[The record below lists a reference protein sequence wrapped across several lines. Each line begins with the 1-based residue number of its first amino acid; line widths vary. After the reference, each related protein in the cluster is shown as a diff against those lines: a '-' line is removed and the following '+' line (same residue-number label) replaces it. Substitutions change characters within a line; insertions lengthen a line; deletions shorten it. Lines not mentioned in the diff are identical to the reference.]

1 MASFVHLRLH
11 SEYSLIDGL
20 LRIRPALNRVAELGM
35 PAVAIT
41 DHHNFF
47 GLVKAYKAAAELGLK
62 LIIGADLHVL
72 DPLEEERQ
80 HELCLLAQN
89 EKGYRNLMLL
99 LSRSYQQGQYLGRPR
114 VKQAW
119 VQEHSEGVIA
129 LSGGRQGDIGQALL
143 NGREDDARAALADW
157 QRCFSDRFYLE
168 LQRTGRAGEE
178 DYLHAAVS
186 LAAECSCP
194 VVATNDVRFLEA
206 DEFEAHE
213 ARVCIGHGRTLDD
226 PRRLRA
232 YSDEQYLR
240 SAEEMAELFS
250 DIPEA
255 LENSLEIARRCSV
268 SLTLGQPSLP
278 KYPVPKEESIEG
290 YLGRLSHEGL
300 QRRFPEWND
309 QQLEP
314 YLERLKFELN
324 TINQMGFPGYFLVV
338 MDFIR
343 WAKEQDIPVGPG
355 RGSGAG
361 SLVAY
366 ALEITDLDPIE
377 YDLLFER
384 FLNPERVSMPD
395 FDVDFCMERRDE
407 VIEYVAQ
414 TYGRQ
419 AVSQIITFG
428 TMAAKA
434 VVRDV
439 ARVQGKPYGLAD
451 RMSKLIPFEVGMT
464 LSKALEQ
471 EEQLIQLLE
480 EDSSAQEIWDMAVQL
495 EGVTRNAGKHA
506 GGVVISPSKLT
517 DFSAIYCDEDG
528 GSVVTQYDK
537 NDVEEA
543 GLVKFDFLGLRTLTI
558 IQWAIQMID
567 ARGASALDLDRVP
580 LDDPEVFRILQSG
593 DTTAVF
599 QLESRGMKELIKNL
613 RPDCFEDIIALVA
626 LFRPGPLQSGMVDNF
641 IDRKHGREPLA
652 YPDAQY
658 QHEWLKPILEPT
670 YGIILYQEQVMQIAQ
685 VLAGYTLGGA
695 DLLRRAMGKK
705 KPEEMAKQRSVFEEG
720 AAAQGID
727 PMLAIKIFDLVE
739 KFAGYGF
746 NKSHSAAY
754 ALVSYQ
760 TAWLKTHH
768 PAEFLAAVM
777 SSEIDNTDKLLT
789 FRDEARR
796 MGLTVQAPS
805 IQSGQYAF
813 SVDDESQIRY
823 GLGAIKGLGEGPISS
838 VLAAREDGPFSSLFD
853 LCARTDPR
861 KVNRRAL
868 EALIKSGALDEL
880 GVERWVVLA
889 ALDDAIKGAEQ
900 AASNTAAGIDD
911 LFGEVIAT
919 AGDAEDPYQEYRRAR
934 PWSLMELLNAE
945 KESLGSFL
953 SGHPMEAYEAEV
965 RKFAPRRIRE
975 LQANNQAVVAGLIL
989 DIRTIKTQRG
999 PMAVLTLDD
1008 GSGQMEAAVY
1018 NDVFTEHRDLLQKDR
1033 IVLLDGRLQV
1043 DDFNGSLTMR
1053 TKTVRSLEQARKAKV
1068 SQLRLRVPSH
1078 RVDER
1083 FNTLLA
1089 STLRSA
1095 VGGQCPVVMEY
1106 VQPIGS
1112 VAVRLGGAWQVHPS
1126 DALLDE
1132 LRIAVGNDAVEW
1144 VYEV

>member
-1 MASFVHLRLH
+1 MTSFVHLRLH
-11 SEYSLIDGL
+11 TEFSLIDGL
-20 LRIRPALNRVAELGM
+20 LRVRPALERVAELGM

-47 GLVKAYKAAAELGLK
+47 GLVKAYKAAADLGVK
-62 LIIGADLHVL
+62 LIAGADVHLV
-72 DPLEEERQ
+72 DPLDQGRH

-89 EKGYRNLMLL
+89 ERGYRNLMLL

-114 VKQAW
+114 V
-119 VQEHSEGVIA
+119 EHNWIAEFAEGIIA
-129 LSGGRQGDIGQALL
+129 LSGGRRGDIGQALL
-143 NGREDDARAALADW
+143 NGREDDARAAIERW
-157 QRCFSDRFYLE
+157 QHCFPDRFYLE
-168 LQRTGRAGEE
+168 LQRTGRADEE
-178 DYLHAAVS
+178 RYLHAAVD
-186 LAAECSCP
+186 LASRYSCP
-194 VVATNDVRFLEA
+194 VVATNDVRFLQA

-213 ARVCIGHGRTLDD
+213 ARVCIGDGRTLDD
-226 PRRLRA
+226 PRRVRA
-232 YSDEQYLR
+232 YSEQQYLR
-240 SAEEMAELFS
+240 SAEEMAELFA

-255 LENSLEIARRCSV
+255 LENSVEIARRCSL
-268 SLTLGQPSLP
+268 SLSLGQPSLP
-278 KYPVPKEESIEG
+278 EYPVPSGETIDQF
-290 YLGRLSHEGL
+290 LGRLSFEGL
-300 QRRFPEWND
+300 RRRFPHWD
-309 QQLEP
+309 DSRLKP
-314 YLERLKFELN
+314 YCERLEFELE

-338 MDFIR
+338 MDFIQ
-343 WAKEQDIPVGPG
+343 WAKDQDIPVGPG

-366 ALEITDLDPIE
+366 ALGITDLDPIE

-407 VIEYVAQ
+407 VIDYVAQ

-471 EEQLIQLLE
+471 EEQLVALLE

-506 GGVVISPSKLT
+506 GGVVIAPGALT
-517 DFSAIYCDEDG
+517 DFSPIYCDEDG
-528 GSVVTQYDK
+528 SGVVTQYDK

-558 IQWAIQMID
+558 IQWATQMID
-567 ARGASALDLDRVP
+567 ARATAPLDIDAIP
-580 LDDPEVFRILQSG
+580 LDDPDVFRLMQAG

-626 LFRPGPLQSGMVDNF
+626 LFRPGPLQSGMVENF
-641 IDRKHGREPLA
+641 INRKHGREPLA

-658 QHEWLKPILEPT
+658 QHEWLQPILEPT

-720 AAAQGID
+720 AAAKGID
-727 PMLAIKIFDLVE
+727 PILAIKIFDLVE

-760 TAWLKTHH
+760 TAWLKTHY
-768 PAEFLAAVM
+768 PSEFMAAVM

-789 FRDEARR
+789 FRDEAKR
-796 MGLTVQAPS
+796 MGLVVQPPS
-805 IQSGQYAF
+805 IQSGEYAF
-813 SVDDESQIRY
+813 SVDDAGHIRY
-823 GLGAIKGLGEGPISS
+823 GLGAIKGLGEGPIGNL
-838 VLAAREDGPFSSLFD
+838 LAAREEGPFSSLFD

-861 KVNRRAL
+861 KMNRRAL

-880 GVERWVVLA
+880 GVERWVMLA
-889 ALDDAIKGAEQ
+889 ALDDAIKAAEQ
-900 AASNTAAGIDD
+900 VASNTAAGMTD
-911 LFGEVIAT
+911 LFGDVMT
-919 AGDAEDPYQEYRRAR
+919 ASETSDDLYQEHRGAR
-934 PWSLMELLNAE
+934 PWSLTELLSAE

-953 SGHPMEAYEAEV
+953 SGHPMEAFETEV

-975 LQANNQAVVAGLIL
+975 LQANNQSVVAGLIM

-1008 GSGQMEAAVY
+1008 GSGQLEATVY

-1033 IVLLDGRLQV
+1033 IVLLEGRLQV
-1043 DDFNGSLTMR
+1043 DDFNGGLAMR
-1053 TKTVRSLEQARKAKV
+1053 TKTARSLEQARQAKV
-1068 SQLRLRVPSH
+1068 SQLRLRVASH
-1078 RVDER
+1078 RVDDH

-1089 STLRSA
+1089 STLRTA

-1106 VQPIGS
+1106 VQPKGS

-1132 LRIAVGNDAVEW
+1132 LRIAVGSDAVDW
-1144 VYEV
+1144 VYEA

>member
-1 MASFVHLRLH
+1 MTSFVHLRLH
-11 SEYSLIDGL
+11 TEFSLIDGL
-20 LRIRPALNRVAELGM
+20 LRVRPALERVAELGM

-47 GLVKAYKAAAELGLK
+47 GLVKAYKVAADLGVK
-62 LIIGADLHVL
+62 LIAGADVHLV
-72 DPLEEERQ
+72 DPLDQGRH
-80 HELCLLAQN
+80 HEFCLLAQN
-89 EKGYRNLMLL
+89 ERGYRNLMLL

-114 VKQAW
+114 VEQDWIA
-119 VQEHSEGVIA
+119 EYAEGVIA
-129 LSGGRQGDIGQALL
+129 LSGGRRGDIGQALL
-143 NGREDDARAALADW
+143 NGREDDARAAIERW
-157 QRCFSDRFYLE
+157 QHCFPDRFYLE
-168 LQRTGRAGEE
+168 LQRTGRADEE
-178 DYLHAAVS
+178 RYLHAAVD
-186 LAAECSCP
+186 LASRYSCP
-194 VVATNDVRFLEA
+194 VVATNDVRFLQA

-213 ARVCIGHGRTLDD
+213 ARVCIGDGRTLDD
-226 PRRLRA
+226 PRRVRA
-232 YSDEQYLR
+232 YSEQQYLR
-240 SAEEMAELFS
+240 SADEMAELFA

-255 LENSLEIARRCSV
+255 LENSVEIARRCSL
-268 SLTLGQPSLP
+268 SLRLGQPSLP
-278 KYPVPKEESIEG
+278 EYPVPSGETIDQF
-290 YLGRLSHEGL
+290 LGRLSFEGL
-300 QRRFPEWND
+300 RRRFPHWD
-309 QQLEP
+309 DSRLKP
-314 YLERLKFELN
+314 YCERLEFELE

-338 MDFIR
+338 MDFIQ
-343 WAKEQDIPVGPG
+343 WAKDQDIPVGPG

-366 ALEITDLDPIE
+366 ALGITDLDPIE

-407 VIEYVAQ
+407 VIDYVAQ

-471 EEQLIQLLE
+471 EEQLVALLE

-506 GGVVISPSKLT
+506 GGVVIAPGALT
-517 DFSAIYCDEDG
+517 DFSPIYCDEDG
-528 GSVVTQYDK
+528 SGVVTQYDK

-558 IQWAIQMID
+558 IQWATQMID
-567 ARGASALDLDRVP
+567 ARATAPLDIDAIP
-580 LDDPEVFRILQSG
+580 LDDPDVFRLMQAG

-626 LFRPGPLQSGMVDNF
+626 LFRPGPLQSGMVENF
-641 IDRKHGREPLA
+641 INRKHGREPLA

-658 QHEWLKPILEPT
+658 QHEWLQPILEPT

-720 AAAQGID
+720 AAAKGID
-727 PMLAIKIFDLVE
+727 PILAIKIFDLVE

-760 TAWLKTHH
+760 TAWLKTHY
-768 PAEFLAAVM
+768 PSEFMAAVM

-789 FRDEARR
+789 FRDEAKR
-796 MGLTVQAPS
+796 MGLVVQPPS
-805 IQSGQYAF
+805 IQSGEYAF
-813 SVDDESQIRY
+813 SVDDAGHIRY
-823 GLGAIKGLGEGPISS
+823 GLGAIKGLGEGPIGNL
-838 VLAAREDGPFSSLFD
+838 LAAREEGPFSSLFD

-861 KVNRRAL
+861 KMNRRAL

-880 GVERWVVLA
+880 GVERWVMLA
-889 ALDDAIKGAEQ
+889 ALDDAIKAAEQ
-900 AASNTAAGIDD
+900 VASNTAAGMTD
-911 LFGEVIAT
+911 LFGDVMT
-919 AGDAEDPYQEYRRAR
+919 ASETSDDLYQEHRGAR
-934 PWSLMELLNAE
+934 PWSLTELLNAE

-953 SGHPMEAYEAEV
+953 SGHPMEAFETEV

-975 LQANNQAVVAGLIL
+975 LQANNQGVVAGLIM

-1008 GSGQMEAAVY
+1008 GSGQLEATVY

-1033 IVLLDGRLQV
+1033 IVLLEGRLQV
-1043 DDFNGSLTMR
+1043 DDFNGGLAMR
-1053 TKTVRSLEQARKAKV
+1053 TKTARSLEQARQAKV
-1068 SQLRLRVPSH
+1068 SQLRLRVASH
-1078 RVDER
+1078 RVDDH

-1089 STLRSA
+1089 STLRTA

-1106 VQPIGS
+1106 VQPKGS

-1132 LRIAVGNDAVEW
+1132 LRIAVGSDAVDW
-1144 VYEV
+1144 VYEA

>member
-1 MASFVHLRLH
+1 MTSFVHLRLH
-11 SEYSLIDGL
+11 TEFSLIDGL
-20 LRIRPALNRVAELGM
+20 LRVRPALERVAELGM

-47 GLVKAYKAAAELGLK
+47 GLVKAYKAAADLGVK
-62 LIIGADLHVL
+62 LIAGADVHLV
-72 DPLEEERQ
+72 DPLDQGRH
-80 HELCLLAQN
+80 HEFCLLAQN
-89 EKGYRNLMLL
+89 ERGYRNLMLL

-114 VKQAW
+114 VDQDWIA
-119 VQEHSEGVIA
+119 EYAEGVIA
-129 LSGGRQGDIGQALL
+129 LSGGRRGDIGQALL
-143 NGREDDARAALADW
+143 NGREDDARAAIERW
-157 QRCFSDRFYLE
+157 QHCFPDRFYLE
-168 LQRTGRAGEE
+168 LQRTGRADEE
-178 DYLHAAVS
+178 RYLHAAVD
-186 LAAECSCP
+186 LASRYSCP
-194 VVATNDVRFLEA
+194 VVATNDVRFLQA

-213 ARVCIGHGRTLDD
+213 ARVCIGDGRTLDD
-226 PRRLRA
+226 PRRVRA
-232 YSDEQYLR
+232 YSEQQYLR
-240 SAEEMAELFS
+240 SAEEMAELFA

-255 LENSLEIARRCSV
+255 LENSVEIARRCSL
-268 SLTLGQPSLP
+268 SLSLGQPSLP
-278 KYPVPKEESIEG
+278 EYPVPSGETIDQF
-290 YLGRLSHEGL
+290 LGRLSFEGL
-300 QRRFPEWND
+300 RRRFPHWD
-309 QQLEP
+309 DS
-314 YLERLKFELN
+314 RLKPYCKRLEFELE

-338 MDFIR
+338 MDFIQ
-343 WAKEQDIPVGPG
+343 WAKDQDIPVGPG

-366 ALEITDLDPIE
+366 ALGITDLDPIE

-407 VIEYVAQ
+407 VIDYVAQ

-471 EEQLIQLLE
+471 EEQLVALLE

-506 GGVVISPSKLT
+506 GGVVIAPGALT
-517 DFSAIYCDEDG
+517 DFSPIYCDEDG
-528 GSVVTQYDK
+528 SGVVTQYDK

-558 IQWAIQMID
+558 IQWATQMID
-567 ARGASALDLDRVP
+567 ARATAPLDIDAIP
-580 LDDPEVFRILQSG
+580 LDDPDVFRLMQAG

-626 LFRPGPLQSGMVDNF
+626 LFRPGPLQSGMVENF
-641 IDRKHGREPLA
+641 INRKHGREPLA

-658 QHEWLKPILEPT
+658 QHEWLQPILEPT

-720 AAAQGID
+720 AAAKGID
-727 PMLAIKIFDLVE
+727 PILAIKIFDLVE

-760 TAWLKTHH
+760 TAWLKTHY
-768 PAEFLAAVM
+768 PSEFMAAVM

-789 FRDEARR
+789 FRDEAKR
-796 MGLTVQAPS
+796 MGLVVQPPS
-805 IQSGQYAF
+805 IQSGEYAF
-813 SVDDESQIRY
+813 SVDDAGHIRY
-823 GLGAIKGLGEGPISS
+823 GLGAIKGLGEGPIGNL
-838 VLAAREDGPFSSLFD
+838 LAAREEGPFSSLFD

-861 KVNRRAL
+861 KMNRRAL

-880 GVERWVVLA
+880 GVERWVMLA
-889 ALDDAIKGAEQ
+889 ALDDAIKAAEQ
-900 AASNTAAGIDD
+900 LASNTAAGMTD
-911 LFGEVIAT
+911 LFGDVMT
-919 AGDAEDPYQEYRRAR
+919 ASETSDDLYQEHRGAR
-934 PWSLMELLNAE
+934 PWSLTELLNAE

-953 SGHPMEAYEAEV
+953 SGHPMEAFETEV

-975 LQANNQAVVAGLIL
+975 LQANNQGVVAGLIM

-1008 GSGQMEAAVY
+1008 GSGQLEATVY

-1033 IVLLDGRLQV
+1033 IVLLEGRLQV
-1043 DDFNGSLTMR
+1043 DDFNGGLAMR
-1053 TKTVRSLEQARKAKV
+1053 TKTARSLEQARQAKV
-1068 SQLRLRVPSH
+1068 SQLRLRVASH
-1078 RVDER
+1078 RVDDH

-1089 STLRSA
+1089 STLRTA

-1106 VQPIGS
+1106 VQPKGS

-1132 LRIAVGNDAVEW
+1132 LRIAVGSDAVDW
-1144 VYEV
+1144 IYEA

>member
-1 MASFVHLRLH
+1 MTSFVHLRLH
-11 SEYSLIDGL
+11 TEFSLIDGL
-20 LRIRPALNRVAELGM
+20 LRVRPALERVAELGM

-47 GLVKAYKAAAELGLK
+47 GLVKAYKAAADLGVK
-62 LIIGADLHVL
+62 LIAGADVHLV
-72 DPLEEERQ
+72 DPLDQGRH

-89 EKGYRNLMLL
+89 ERGYRNLMLL

-114 VKQAW
+114 VDQDWIA
-119 VQEHSEGVIA
+119 EYAEGVIA
-129 LSGGRQGDIGQALL
+129 LSGGRRGDIGQALL
-143 NGREDDARAALADW
+143 NGREDDARAAIERW
-157 QRCFSDRFYLE
+157 QHCFPDRFYLE
-168 LQRTGRAGEE
+168 LQRTGRADEE
-178 DYLHAAVS
+178 RYLHAAVD
-186 LAAECSCP
+186 LASRYSCP
-194 VVATNDVRFLEA
+194 VVATNDVRFLQA

-213 ARVCIGHGRTLDD
+213 ARVCIGDGRTLDD
-226 PRRLRA
+226 PRRVRA
-232 YSDEQYLR
+232 YSEQQYLR
-240 SAEEMAELFS
+240 SAEEMAELFA

-255 LENSLEIARRCSV
+255 LENSVEIARRCSL
-268 SLTLGQPSLP
+268 SLSLGQPSLP
-278 KYPVPKEESIEG
+278 EYPVPSGETIDQF
-290 YLGRLSHEGL
+290 LGRLSFEGL
-300 QRRFPEWND
+300 RRRFPHWD
-309 QQLEP
+309 DFRLKP
-314 YLERLKFELN
+314 YCERLEFELE

-338 MDFIR
+338 MDFIQ
-343 WAKEQDIPVGPG
+343 WAKDQDIPVGPG

-366 ALEITDLDPIE
+366 ALGITDLDPIE

-407 VIEYVAQ
+407 VIDYVAQ

-471 EEQLIQLLE
+471 EEQLVALLE

-506 GGVVISPSKLT
+506 GGVVIAPGALT
-517 DFSAIYCDEDG
+517 DFSPIYCDEDG
-528 GSVVTQYDK
+528 SGVVTQYDK

-558 IQWAIQMID
+558 IQWATQMVDARATAPLDID
-567 ARGASALDLDRVP
+567 AIP
-580 LDDPEVFRILQSG
+580 LDDPDVFRLMQAG

-626 LFRPGPLQSGMVDNF
+626 LFRPGPLQSGMVENF
-641 IDRKHGREPLA
+641 INRKHGREPLA

-658 QHEWLKPILEPT
+658 QHEWLQPILEPT

-720 AAAQGID
+720 AAAKGID
-727 PMLAIKIFDLVE
+727 PILAIKIFDLVE

-760 TAWLKTHH
+760 TAWLKTHY
-768 PAEFLAAVM
+768 PSEFMAAVM

-789 FRDEARR
+789 FRDEVKR
-796 MGLTVQAPS
+796 MGLVVQPPS
-805 IQSGQYAF
+805 IQSGEYAF
-813 SVDDESQIRY
+813 SVDDAGHIRY
-823 GLGAIKGLGEGPISS
+823 GLGAIKGLGEGPIGNL
-838 VLAAREDGPFSSLFD
+838 LAAREEGPFSSLFD

-861 KVNRRAL
+861 KMNRRAL

-880 GVERWVVLA
+880 GVERWVMLA
-889 ALDDAIKGAEQ
+889 ALDDAIKAAEQ
-900 AASNTAAGIDD
+900 VASNTAAGMTD
-911 LFGEVIAT
+911 LFGDVMT
-919 AGDAEDPYQEYRRAR
+919 ASETSDDLYQEHRGAR
-934 PWSLMELLNAE
+934 PWSLTELLNAE

-953 SGHPMEAYEAEV
+953 SGHPMEAFETEV

-975 LQANNQAVVAGLIL
+975 LQANNQGVVAGLIM

-1008 GSGQMEAAVY
+1008 GSGQLEATVY

-1033 IVLLDGRLQV
+1033 IVLLEGRLQV
-1043 DDFNGSLTMR
+1043 DDFNGGLAMR
-1053 TKTVRSLEQARKAKV
+1053 TKTARSLEQARQAKV
-1068 SQLRLRVPSH
+1068 SQLRLRVASH
-1078 RVDER
+1078 RVDDH

-1089 STLRSA
+1089 STLRTA

-1106 VQPIGS
+1106 VQPKGS

-1132 LRIAVGNDAVEW
+1132 LRIAVGSDAVDW
-1144 VYEV
+1144 VYEA

>member
-1 MASFVHLRLH
+1 MTSFVHLRLH
-11 SEYSLIDGL
+11 TEFSLIDGL
-20 LRIRPALNRVAELGM
+20 LRVRPALERVAELGM

-47 GLVKAYKAAAELGLK
+47 GLVKAYKAAADLGVK
-62 LIIGADLHVL
+62 LIAGADVHLV
-72 DPLEEERQ
+72 DPLDQGRH
-80 HELCLLAQN
+80 HELCFLAQN
-89 EKGYRNLMLL
+89 ERGYRNLMLL

-114 VKQAW
+114 VEQDWIA
-119 VQEHSEGVIA
+119 EYAEGVIA
-129 LSGGRQGDIGQALL
+129 LSGGRRGDIGQALL
-143 NGREDDARAALADW
+143 NGREDDARAAIERW
-157 QRCFSDRFYLE
+157 QHCFPDRFYLE
-168 LQRTGRAGEE
+168 LQRTGRADEE
-178 DYLHAAVS
+178 RYLHAAVD
-186 LAAECSCP
+186 LASRYSCP
-194 VVATNDVRFLEA
+194 VVATNDVRFLQA

-213 ARVCIGHGRTLDD
+213 ARVCIGDGRTLDD
-226 PRRLRA
+226 PRRVRA
-232 YSDEQYLR
+232 YSEQQYLR
-240 SAEEMAELFS
+240 SAEEMAELFA

-255 LENSLEIARRCSV
+255 LENSVEIARRCSL
-268 SLTLGQPSLP
+268 SLSLGQPSLP
-278 KYPVPKEESIEG
+278 EYPVPSGETIDQF
-290 YLGRLSHEGL
+290 LGRLSFEGL
-300 QRRFPEWND
+300 RRRFPHWED
-309 QQLEP
+309 ARLKP
-314 YLERLKFELN
+314 YCERLEFELE

-338 MDFIR
+338 MDFIQ
-343 WAKEQDIPVGPG
+343 WAKDQDIPVGPG

-366 ALEITDLDPIE
+366 TLGITDLDPIE

-407 VIEYVAQ
+407 VIDYVAQ

-434 VVRDV
+434 VVREV

-471 EEQLIQLLE
+471 EEQLVALLE

-506 GGVVISPSKLT
+506 GGVVIAPGALT
-517 DFSAIYCDEDG
+517 DFSPIYCDEDG
-528 GSVVTQYDK
+528 SGVVTQYDK

-558 IQWAIQMID
+558 IQWATQMID
-567 ARGASALDLDRVP
+567 ARATAPLDIDAIP
-580 LDDPEVFRILQSG
+580 LDDPDVFRLMQAG

-626 LFRPGPLQSGMVDNF
+626 LFRPGPLQSGMVENF
-641 IDRKHGREPLA
+641 INRKHGREPLA

-658 QHEWLKPILEPT
+658 QHEWLQPILEPT

-720 AAAQGID
+720 AAAKGID
-727 PMLAIKIFDLVE
+727 PILAIKIFDLVE

-760 TAWLKTHH
+760 TAWLKTHY
-768 PAEFLAAVM
+768 PSEFMAAVM

-789 FRDEARR
+789 FRDEAKR
-796 MGLTVQAPS
+796 MGLVVQPPS
-805 IQSGQYAF
+805 IQSGEYAF
-813 SVDDESQIRY
+813 SVDDAGHIRY
-823 GLGAIKGLGEGPISS
+823 GLGAIKGLGEGPIGNL
-838 VLAAREDGPFSSLFD
+838 LAAREEGPFSSLFD

-861 KVNRRAL
+861 KMNRRAL

-880 GVERWVVLA
+880 GVERWVMLA
-889 ALDDAIKGAEQ
+889 ALDDAIKAAEQ
-900 AASNTAAGIDD
+900 LASNTAAGMTD
-911 LFGEVIAT
+911 LFGDVMT
-919 AGDAEDPYQEYRRAR
+919 ASETSDDLYQEHRGAR
-934 PWSLMELLNAE
+934 PWSLTELLNAE

-953 SGHPMEAYEAEV
+953 SGHPMEAFETEV

-975 LQANNQAVVAGLIL
+975 LQANNQSVVAGLIM

-1008 GSGQMEAAVY
+1008 GSGQLEATVY

-1033 IVLLDGRLQV
+1033 IVLLEGRLQV
-1043 DDFNGSLTMR
+1043 DDFNGGLAMR
-1053 TKTVRSLEQARKAKV
+1053 TKTARSLEQARQAKV
-1068 SQLRLRVPSH
+1068 SQLRLRVASH
-1078 RVDER
+1078 RVDDH

-1089 STLRSA
+1089 STLRTA

-1106 VQPIGS
+1106 VQPKGS

-1132 LRIAVGNDAVEW
+1132 LRIAVGSDAVDW
-1144 VYEV
+1144 VYEA

>member
-1 MASFVHLRLH
+1 MTSFVHLRLH
-11 SEYSLIDGL
+11 TEFSLIDGL
-20 LRIRPALNRVAELGM
+20 LRVRPALERVAELGM

-47 GLVKAYKAAAELGLK
+47 GLVKAYKAAADLGVK
-62 LIIGADLHVL
+62 LIAGADVHLV
-72 DPLEEERQ
+72 DPLDQGRH
-80 HELCLLAQN
+80 HELCFLAQN
-89 EKGYRNLMLL
+89 ERGYRNLMLL

-114 VKQAW
+114 VEQDWIA
-119 VQEHSEGVIA
+119 EYAEGVIA
-129 LSGGRQGDIGQALL
+129 LSGGRRGDIGQALL
-143 NGREDDARAALADW
+143 NGREDDARAAIERW
-157 QRCFSDRFYLE
+157 QHCFPDRFYLE
-168 LQRTGRAGEE
+168 LQRTGRADEE
-178 DYLHAAVS
+178 RYLHAAVD
-186 LAAECSCP
+186 LASRYSCP
-194 VVATNDVRFLEA
+194 VVATNDVRFLQA

-213 ARVCIGHGRTLDD
+213 ARVCIGDGRTLDD
-226 PRRLRA
+226 PRRVRA
-232 YSDEQYLR
+232 YSEQQYLR
-240 SAEEMAELFS
+240 SAEEMAELFA

-255 LENSLEIARRCSV
+255 LENSVEIARRCSL
-268 SLTLGQPSLP
+268 SLSLGQPSLP
-278 KYPVPKEESIEG
+278 EYPVPSGETIDQF
-290 YLGRLSHEGL
+290 LGRLSFEGL
-300 QRRFPEWND
+300 RRRFPHWED
-309 QQLEP
+309 ARLKP
-314 YLERLKFELN
+314 YCERLEFELE

-338 MDFIR
+338 MDFIQ
-343 WAKEQDIPVGPG
+343 WAKDQDIPVGPG

-366 ALEITDLDPIE
+366 TLGITDLDPIE

-407 VIEYVAQ
+407 VIDYVAQ

-471 EEQLIQLLE
+471 EEQLVALLE

-506 GGVVISPSKLT
+506 GGVVIAPGALT
-517 DFSAIYCDEDG
+517 DFSPIYCDEDG
-528 GSVVTQYDK
+528 SGVVTQYDK

-558 IQWAIQMID
+558 IQWATQMID
-567 ARGASALDLDRVP
+567 ARATAPLDIDAIP
-580 LDDPEVFRILQSG
+580 LDDPDVFRLMQAG

-626 LFRPGPLQSGMVDNF
+626 LFRPGPLQSGMVENF
-641 IDRKHGREPLA
+641 INRKHGREPLA

-658 QHEWLKPILEPT
+658 QHEWLQPILEPT

-705 KPEEMAKQRSVFEEG
+705 KPEEMAKQRSFFEEG
-720 AAAQGID
+720 AAAKGID
-727 PMLAIKIFDLVE
+727 PILAIKIFDLVE

-760 TAWLKTHH
+760 TAWLKTHY
-768 PAEFLAAVM
+768 PSEFMAAVM

-789 FRDEARR
+789 FRDEAKR
-796 MGLTVQAPS
+796 MGLVVQPPS
-805 IQSGQYAF
+805 IQSGEYAF
-813 SVDDESQIRY
+813 SVDDAGHIRY
-823 GLGAIKGLGEGPISS
+823 GLGAIKGLGEGPIGNL
-838 VLAAREDGPFSSLFD
+838 LAAREEGPFSSLFD

-861 KVNRRAL
+861 KMNRRAL

-880 GVERWVVLA
+880 GVERWVMLA
-889 ALDDAIKGAEQ
+889 ALDDAIKAAEQ
-900 AASNTAAGIDD
+900 LASNTAAGMTD
-911 LFGEVIAT
+911 LFGDVMT
-919 AGDAEDPYQEYRRAR
+919 ASETSDDLYQEHRGAR
-934 PWSLMELLNAE
+934 PWSLTELLNAE

-953 SGHPMEAYEAEV
+953 SGHPMEAFETEV

-975 LQANNQAVVAGLIL
+975 LQANNQSVVAGLIM

-1008 GSGQMEAAVY
+1008 GSGQLEATVY

-1033 IVLLDGRLQV
+1033 IVLLEGRLQV
-1043 DDFNGSLTMR
+1043 DDFNGGLAMR
-1053 TKTVRSLEQARKAKV
+1053 TKTARSLEQARQAKV
-1068 SQLRLRVPSH
+1068 SQLRLRVASH
-1078 RVDER
+1078 RVDDH

-1089 STLRSA
+1089 STLRTA

-1106 VQPIGS
+1106 VQPKGS

-1132 LRIAVGNDAVEW
+1132 LRIAVGSDAVDW
-1144 VYEV
+1144 VYEA

>member
-1 MASFVHLRLH
+1 MIPFVHLRLH
-11 SEYSLIDGL
+11 TEYSLIDGL
-20 LRIRPALNRVAELGM
+20 LRIKPTMARVAELGM

-47 GLVKAYKAAAELGLK
+47 GLVKAYKAASELGIK
-62 LIIGADLHVL
+62 LIIGADLHVI
-72 DPLEEERQ
+72 DPVDEERH

-89 EKGYRNLMLL
+89 EAGYQNLMWL
-99 LSRSYQQGQYLGRPR
+99 LSQSYREGQYLGRPR
-114 VKQAW
+114 VRLDWIRDHA
-119 VQEHSEGVIA
+119 GGLIA

-143 NGREDDARAALADW
+143 NGREADARAALSRWLDW
-157 QRCFSDRFYLE
+157 FPDRFYIE
-168 LQRTGRAGEE
+168 LQRTGRANEE
-178 DYLHAAVS
+178 DYLHAAVE
-186 LAAECSCP
+186 LAGEQGCP
-194 VVATNDVRFLEA
+194 VVATNDVRFLSS

-213 ARVCIGHGRTLDD
+213 ARVCIGDGRTLDD
-226 PRRLRA
+226 PRRARL
-232 YSDEQYLR
+232 YSEQQYLR
-240 SAEEMAELFS
+240 TAAEMVELFA

-255 LENSLEIARRCSV
+255 LENTVEIAKRCSV
-268 SLTLGQPSLP
+268 SMVLGQPFLP
-278 KYPVPKEESIEG
+278 NYPVPEGESIEQ
-290 YLGRLSHEGL
+290 YLSRLSHEGL
-300 QRRFPEWND
+300 SRRFSDWD
-309 QQLEP
+309 QAQLAP
-314 YLERLKFELN
+314 YRERLDFELE

-343 WAKEQDIPVGPG
+343 WAKQQDIPVGPG

-366 ALEITDLDPIE
+366 ALGITDLDPIQ

-384 FLNPERVSMPD
+384 FLNPDRVSMPD

-414 TYGRQ
+414 TYGRH

-464 LSKALEQ
+464 LTKALEQ
-471 EEQLIQLLE
+471 EEQLVQLLE

-495 EGVTRNAGKHA
+495 EGVARNAGKHA
-506 GGVVISPSKLT
+506 GGVVIAPSELT
-517 DFSAIYCDEDG
+517 DFSPIYCDEDG
-528 GSVVTQYDK
+528 GGVVTHYDK

-558 IQWAIQMID
+558 IQWSIEMIN
-567 ARGASALDLDRVP
+567 AQGKGELDIDQLP
-580 LDDPEVFRILQSG
+580 LDDPDVFRLLQAG

-613 RPDCFEDIIALVA
+613 KPDCFEDIIALVA
-626 LFRPGPLQSGMVDNF
+626 LFRPGPLQSGMVENF
-641 IDRKHGREPLA
+641 INRKHGREA
-652 YPDAQY
+652 IAFPDAQY
-658 QHEWLKPILEPT
+658 QHECLKPILEPT

-685 VLAGYTLGGA
+685 VMAGYSLGGA

-705 KPEEMAKQRSVFEEG
+705 KPEEMAEQRSVFESG
-720 AAAQGID
+720 AAAKGID
-727 PMLAIKIFDLVE
+727 PILAIKIFDLVE

-768 PAEFLAAVM
+768 PAEFMSAVM
-777 SSEIDNTDKLLT
+777 SSDIDNTDKLLT

-796 MGLTVQAPS
+796 MGLQVLPPSVQE
-805 IQSGQYAF
+805 GLYAF
-813 SVDDESQIRY
+813 SVNSEGHIRY
-823 GLGAIKGLGEGPISS
+823 GLGAIKGLGEGPIANL
-838 VLAAREDGPFSSLFD
+838 LAAREHGAFKNLFD

-880 GVERWVVLA
+880 GVERWILLA
-889 ALDDAIKGAEQ
+889 ALDDAIRAAEQ
-900 AASNTAAGIDD
+900 VASNAAAGMQD
-911 LFGEVIAT
+911 LFGEVIVA
-919 AGDAEDPYQEYRRAR
+919 DESQDDPYREHRHAR
-934 PWSLMELLNAE
+934 PWTLTELLNAE

-953 SGHPMEAYEAEV
+953 SGHPMEAYESEI

-975 LQANNQAVVAGLIL
+975 LQASNQGVVAGLIL
-989 DIRTIKTQRG
+989 DLRTIKTQRG
-999 PMAVLTLDD
+999 PMAVLKLDD
-1008 GSGQMEAAVY
+1008 GSGQIEATVY

-1033 IVLLDGRLQV
+1033 IVLLEGRLQP
-1043 DDFNGSLTMR
+1043 DDFNGGLALR
-1053 TKTVRSLEQARKAKV
+1053 TKTVRSLEEARKAKV
-1068 SQLRLRVPSH
+1068 SQLRLRVHSH

-1083 FNTLLA
+1083 FNTQLA
-1089 STLRSA
+1089 NTLRTA

-1106 VQPIGS
+1106 VQPMGS

-1132 LRIAVGNDAVEW
+1132 LRIAVGHDAADW
-1144 VYEV
+1144 IYES

>member
-11 SEYSLIDGL
+11 TEFSLIDGL
-20 LRIRPALNRVAELGM
+20 LRVRPALERVAELGM

-47 GLVKAYKAAAELGLK
+47 GLVKAYKAAADLGVK
-62 LIIGADLHVL
+62 LIAGADVHLV
-72 DPLEEERQ
+72 DPLDQGRH
-80 HELCLLAQN
+80 HEFCLLAQN
-89 EKGYRNLMLL
+89 ERGYRNLMLL

-114 VKQAW
+114 VEQDWIA
-119 VQEHSEGVIA
+119 EYAEGVIA
-129 LSGGRQGDIGQALL
+129 LSGGRRGDIGQALL
-143 NGREDDARAALADW
+143 NGREDDARAAIERW
-157 QRCFSDRFYLE
+157 QHCFPDRFYLE
-168 LQRTGRAGEE
+168 LQRTGRADEE
-178 DYLHAAVS
+178 RYLHAAVD
-186 LAAECSCP
+186 LASRHSCP
-194 VVATNDVRFLEA
+194 VVATNDVRFLQA

-213 ARVCIGHGRTLDD
+213 ARVCIGDGRTLDD
-226 PRRLRA
+226 PRRVRA
-232 YSDEQYLR
+232 YSEQQYLR
-240 SAEEMAELFS
+240 SAEEMAELFA

-255 LENSLEIARRCSV
+255 LENSVEIARRCTL
-268 SLTLGQPSLP
+268 SLSLGQPSLP
-278 KYPVPKEESIEG
+278 EYPVPSGETIDQF
-290 YLGRLSHEGL
+290 LGRLSFEGL
-300 QRRFPEWND
+300 RRRFPHWD
-309 QQLEP
+309 DARLKP
-314 YLERLKFELN
+314 YCERLEFELE

-338 MDFIR
+338 MDFIQ
-343 WAKEQDIPVGPG
+343 WAKDQDIPVGPG

-366 ALEITDLDPIE
+366 ALGITDLDPIE

-407 VIEYVAQ
+407 VIDYVAQ

-471 EEQLIQLLE
+471 EEQLVALLE

-506 GGVVISPSKLT
+506 GGVVIAPGALT
-517 DFSAIYCDEDG
+517 DFSPIYCDEDG
-528 GSVVTQYDK
+528 SGVVTQYDK

-558 IQWAIQMID
+558 IQWATQMID
-567 ARGASALDLDRVP
+567 ARATAPLDIDAIP
-580 LDDPEVFRILQSG
+580 LDDPDVFRLMQAG

-626 LFRPGPLQSGMVDNF
+626 LFRPGPLQSGMVENF
-641 IDRKHGREPLA
+641 INRKHGREPLA

-658 QHEWLKPILEPT
+658 QHEWLQPILEPT

-720 AAAQGID
+720 AAAKGID
-727 PMLAIKIFDLVE
+727 PILAIKIFDLVE

-760 TAWLKTHH
+760 TAWLKTHY
-768 PAEFLAAVM
+768 PSEFMAAVM

-789 FRDEARR
+789 FRDEAKR
-796 MGLTVQAPS
+796 MGLVVQPPS
-805 IQSGQYAF
+805 IQSGEYAF
-813 SVDDESQIRY
+813 SVDDAGHIRY
-823 GLGAIKGLGEGPISS
+823 GLGAIKGLGEGPIGNL
-838 VLAAREDGPFSSLFD
+838 LAAREEGPFSSLFD

-861 KVNRRAL
+861 KMNRRAL

-880 GVERWVVLA
+880 GVERWVMLA
-889 ALDDAIKGAEQ
+889 ALDDAIKAAEQ
-900 AASNTAAGIDD
+900 VASNTAAGMTD
-911 LFGEVIAT
+911 LFGDVMT
-919 AGDAEDPYQEYRRAR
+919 ASETSDDLYQEHRGAR
-934 PWSLMELLNAE
+934 PWSLTELLNAE

-953 SGHPMEAYEAEV
+953 SGHPMEAFETEV

-975 LQANNQAVVAGLIL
+975 LQANNQGVVAGLIM

-1008 GSGQMEAAVY
+1008 GSGQLEATVY

-1033 IVLLDGRLQV
+1033 IVLLEGRLQV
-1043 DDFNGSLTMR
+1043 DDFNGGLAMR
-1053 TKTVRSLEQARKAKV
+1053 TKTARSLEQARQAKV
-1068 SQLRLRVPSH
+1068 SQLRLRVASH
-1078 RVDER
+1078 RVDDH

-1089 STLRSA
+1089 STLRTA

-1106 VQPIGS
+1106 VQPKGS

-1132 LRIAVGNDAVEW
+1132 LRIAVGSDAVDW
-1144 VYEV
+1144 VYEA

>member
-1 MASFVHLRLH
+1 MTSFVHLRLH
-11 SEYSLIDGL
+11 TEFSLIDGL
-20 LRIRPALNRVAELGM
+20 LRVRPALERVAELGM

-47 GLVKAYKAAAELGLK
+47 GLVKAYKVAADLGVK
-62 LIIGADLHVL
+62 LIAGADVHLV
-72 DPLEEERQ
+72 DPLDQGRH
-80 HELCLLAQN
+80 HEFCLLAQN
-89 EKGYRNLMLL
+89 ERGYRNLMLL

-114 VKQAW
+114 VDQDWIA
-119 VQEHSEGVIA
+119 EYADGVIA
-129 LSGGRQGDIGQALL
+129 LSGGRRGDIGQALL
-143 NGREDDARAALADW
+143 NGREDDARAAIKRW
-157 QRCFSDRFYLE
+157 QHCFPDRFYLE
-168 LQRTGRAGEE
+168 LQRTGRADEE
-178 DYLHAAVS
+178 RYLHAAVD
-186 LAAECSCP
+186 LASRYSCP
-194 VVATNDVRFLEA
+194 VVATNDVRFLQA

-213 ARVCIGHGRTLDD
+213 ARVCIGDGRTLDD
-226 PRRLRA
+226 PRRVRA
-232 YSDEQYLR
+232 YSEQQYLR
-240 SAEEMAELFS
+240 SAEEMAELFA

-255 LENSLEIARRCSV
+255 LENSVEIARRCSL
-268 SLTLGQPSLP
+268 SLRLGQSSLP
-278 KYPVPKEESIEG
+278 EYPVPSGETIDQF
-290 YLGRLSHEGL
+290 LGRLSFEGL
-300 QRRFPEWND
+300 RRRFPHWD
-309 QQLEP
+309 DSRLKP
-314 YLERLKFELN
+314 YCERLEFELE

-338 MDFIR
+338 MDFIQ
-343 WAKEQDIPVGPG
+343 WAKDQDIPVGPG

-366 ALEITDLDPIE
+366 ALGITDLDPIE

-407 VIEYVAQ
+407 VIDYVAQ

-471 EEQLIQLLE
+471 EEQLVALLE

-506 GGVVISPSKLT
+506 GGVVIAPGALT
-517 DFSAIYCDEDG
+517 DFSPIYCDEDG
-528 GSVVTQYDK
+528 SGVVTQYDK

-558 IQWAIQMID
+558 IQWATQMID
-567 ARGASALDLDRVP
+567 ARATAPLDIDAIP
-580 LDDPEVFRILQSG
+580 LDDPDVFRLMQAG

-626 LFRPGPLQSGMVDNF
+626 LFRPGPLQSGMVENF
-641 IDRKHGREPLA
+641 INRKHGREPLA

-658 QHEWLKPILEPT
+658 QHEWLQPILEPT

-720 AAAQGID
+720 AASKGID
-727 PMLAIKIFDLVE
+727 PILAIKIFDLVE

-760 TAWLKTHH
+760 TAWLKTHY
-768 PAEFLAAVM
+768 PSEFMAAVM

-789 FRDEARR
+789 FRDEAKR
-796 MGLTVQAPS
+796 MGLVVQPPS
-805 IQSGQYAF
+805 IQSGEYAF
-813 SVDDESQIRY
+813 SVDDAGHIRY
-823 GLGAIKGLGEGPISS
+823 GLGAIKGLGEGPIGNL
-838 VLAAREDGPFSSLFD
+838 LAAREEGPFSSLFD

-861 KVNRRAL
+861 KMNRRAL

-880 GVERWVVLA
+880 GVERWVMLA
-889 ALDDAIKGAEQ
+889 ALDDAIKAAEQ
-900 AASNTAAGIDD
+900 VASNTAAGMTD
-911 LFGEVIAT
+911 LFGDVMT
-919 AGDAEDPYQEYRRAR
+919 ASETSDDLYQEHRGAR
-934 PWSLMELLNAE
+934 PWSLTELLNAE

-953 SGHPMEAYEAEV
+953 SGHPMEAFETEV

-975 LQANNQAVVAGLIL
+975 LQANNQGVVAGLIM

-1008 GSGQMEAAVY
+1008 GSGQLEATVY

-1033 IVLLDGRLQV
+1033 IVLLEGRLQV
-1043 DDFNGSLTMR
+1043 DDFNGGLAMR
-1053 TKTVRSLEQARKAKV
+1053 TKTARSLEQARQAKV
-1068 SQLRLRVPSH
+1068 SQLRLRVASH
-1078 RVDER
+1078 RVDDH

-1089 STLRSA
+1089 STLRTA

-1106 VQPIGS
+1106 VQPKGS

-1132 LRIAVGNDAVEW
+1132 LRIAVGSDAVDW
-1144 VYEV
+1144 VYEA

>member
-1 MASFVHLRLH
+1 MTSFVHLRLH
-11 SEYSLIDGL
+11 TEFSLIDGL
-20 LRIRPALNRVAELGM
+20 LRVRPALERVAELGM

-47 GLVKAYKAAAELGLK
+47 GLVKAYKAAADLGVK
-62 LIIGADLHVL
+62 LIAGADVHLV
-72 DPLEEERQ
+72 DPIDQGRH

-89 EKGYRNLMLL
+89 ETGYRHLMLL

-114 VKQAW
+114 VEQNWIA
-119 VQEHSEGVIA
+119 EYAEGIIA
-129 LSGGRQGDIGQALL
+129 LSGGRRGDIGQALL
-143 NGREDDARAALADW
+143 NGREDDARAAIERW
-157 QRCFSDRFYLE
+157 QHCFQDRFYLE
-168 LQRTGRAGEE
+168 LQRTGRADEE
-178 DYLHAAVS
+178 RYLHAAVD
-186 LAAECSCP
+186 LASRYSCP
-194 VVATNDVRFLEA
+194 VVATNDVRFLQA
-206 DEFEAHE
+206 GEFEAHE
-213 ARVCIGHGRTLDD
+213 ARVCIGDGRTLDD
-226 PRRLRA
+226 PRRVRA
-232 YSDEQYLR
+232 YSEQQYLR
-240 SAEEMAELFS
+240 SAQEMAELFA

-255 LENSLEIARRCSV
+255 LENSVEIARRCSL
-268 SLTLGQPSLP
+268 SLSLGQPSLP
-278 KYPVPKEESIEG
+278 EYPVPSGETIDQF
-290 YLGRLSHEGL
+290 LGRLSFEKL
-300 QRRFPEWND
+300 RRRFPHWD
-309 QQLEP
+309 DARLKP
-314 YLERLKFELN
+314 YCERLEFELE

-338 MDFIR
+338 MDFIQ
-343 WAKEQDIPVGPG
+343 WAKDQDIPVGPG

-366 ALEITDLDPIE
+366 ALGITDLDPIE

-407 VIEYVAQ
+407 VIDYVAQ
-414 TYGRQ
+414 TYGRK

-471 EEQLIQLLE
+471 EEQLVALLE

-506 GGVVISPSKLT
+506 GGVVIAPGALT
-517 DFSAIYCDEDG
+517 DFSPIYCDEDG
-528 GSVVTQYDK
+528 SGVVTQYDK

-558 IQWAIQMID
+558 IQWATQMID
-567 ARGASALDLDRVP
+567 ARATAPLDIDAIP
-580 LDDPEVFRILQSG
+580 LDDPDVFRLMQAG

-626 LFRPGPLQSGMVDNF
+626 LFRPGPLQSGMVENF
-641 IDRKHGREPLA
+641 INRKHGREPLA

-658 QHEWLKPILEPT
+658 QHEWLQPILEPT

-720 AAAQGID
+720 AASKGID
-727 PMLAIKIFDLVE
+727 PILAIKIFDLVE

-760 TAWLKTHH
+760 TAWLKTHY
-768 PAEFLAAVM
+768 PSEFMAAVM

-789 FRDEARR
+789 FRDEAKR
-796 MGLTVQAPS
+796 MGLVVQPPS
-805 IQSGQYAF
+805 IQSGEYAF
-813 SVDDESQIRY
+813 SVDDAGHIRY
-823 GLGAIKGLGEGPISS
+823 GLGAIKGLGEGPIGNL
-838 VLAAREDGPFSSLFD
+838 LAAREEGPFSSLFD

-861 KVNRRAL
+861 KMNRRAL

-880 GVERWVVLA
+880 GVERWVMLA
-889 ALDDAIKGAEQ
+889 ALDDAIKAAEQ
-900 AASNTAAGIDD
+900 VASNTAAGMTD
-911 LFGEVIAT
+911 LFGDVMT
-919 AGDAEDPYQEYRRAR
+919 ASETSDDLYQEHRGAR
-934 PWSLMELLNAE
+934 PWSLTELLNAE

-953 SGHPMEAYEAEV
+953 SGHPMEAFETEV

-975 LQANNQAVVAGLIL
+975 LQANNQGVVAGLIM

-1008 GSGQMEAAVY
+1008 GSGQLEATVY

-1033 IVLLDGRLQV
+1033 IVLLEGRLQV
-1043 DDFNGSLTMR
+1043 DDFNGGLAMR
-1053 TKTVRSLEQARKAKV
+1053 TKTARSLEQARQAKV
-1068 SQLRLRVPSH
+1068 SQLRLRVASH
-1078 RVDER
+1078 RVDDH

-1089 STLRSA
+1089 STLRTA

-1106 VQPIGS
+1106 VQPKGS

-1132 LRIAVGNDAVEW
+1132 LRIAVGSDAVDW
-1144 VYEV
+1144 VYEA

>member
-1 MASFVHLRLH
+1 MTSFVHLRLH
-11 SEYSLIDGL
+11 TEFSLIDGL
-20 LRIRPALNRVAELGM
+20 LRVRPALERVAELGM
-35 PAVAIT
+35 PAAAIT

-47 GLVKAYKAAAELGLK
+47 GLVKAYKAAADLGVK
-62 LIIGADLHVL
+62 LIAGADVHLV
-72 DPLEEERQ
+72 DPLDQGRH

-89 EKGYRNLMLL
+89 ERGYRNLMLL

-114 VKQAW
+114 VEQDWIA
-119 VQEHSEGVIA
+119 EYAEGVIA
-129 LSGGRQGDIGQALL
+129 LSGGRRGDIGQALL
-143 NGREDDARAALADW
+143 NGREDDARAAIERW
-157 QRCFSDRFYLE
+157 QHCFPDRFYLE
-168 LQRTGRAGEE
+168 LQRTGRADEE
-178 DYLHAAVS
+178 RYLHAAVD
-186 LAAECSCP
+186 LASRYSCP
-194 VVATNDVRFLEA
+194 VVATNDVRFLQA

-213 ARVCIGHGRTLDD
+213 ARVCIGDGRTLDD
-226 PRRLRA
+226 PRRVRA
-232 YSDEQYLR
+232 YSEQQYLR
-240 SAEEMAELFS
+240 SAEEMAELFA

-255 LENSLEIARRCSV
+255 LENSVEIARRCSL
-268 SLTLGQPSLP
+268 SLSLGQPSLP
-278 KYPVPKEESIEG
+278 EYPVPSGETIDQF
-290 YLGRLSHEGL
+290 LGRLSFEGL
-300 QRRFPEWND
+300 RRRFPHWD
-309 QQLEP
+309 DSRLKP
-314 YLERLKFELN
+314 YCERLEFELE

-338 MDFIR
+338 MDFIQ
-343 WAKEQDIPVGPG
+343 WAKDQDIPVGPG

-366 ALEITDLDPIE
+366 ALGITDLDPIE

-407 VIEYVAQ
+407 VIDYVAQ

-471 EEQLIQLLE
+471 EEQLVALLE

-506 GGVVISPSKLT
+506 GGVVIAPGALT
-517 DFSAIYCDEDG
+517 DFSPIYCDEDG
-528 GSVVTQYDK
+528 SGVVTQYDK

-558 IQWAIQMID
+558 IQWATQMID
-567 ARGASALDLDRVP
+567 ARATAPLDIDAIP
-580 LDDPEVFRILQSG
+580 LDDPDVFRLMQAG

-626 LFRPGPLQSGMVDNF
+626 LFRPGPLQSGMVENF
-641 IDRKHGREPLA
+641 INRKHGREPLA

-658 QHEWLKPILEPT
+658 QHEWLQPILEPT

-720 AAAQGID
+720 AAAKGID
-727 PMLAIKIFDLVE
+727 PILAIKIFDLVE

-760 TAWLKTHH
+760 TAWLKTHY
-768 PAEFLAAVM
+768 PSEFMAAVM

-789 FRDEARR
+789 FRDEAKR
-796 MGLTVQAPS
+796 MGLVVQPPS
-805 IQSGQYAF
+805 IQSGEYAF
-813 SVDDESQIRY
+813 SVDDAGHIRY
-823 GLGAIKGLGEGPISS
+823 GLGAIKGLGEGPIGNL
-838 VLAAREDGPFSSLFD
+838 LAAREEGPFSSLFD

-861 KVNRRAL
+861 KMNRRAL

-880 GVERWVVLA
+880 GVERWVMLA
-889 ALDDAIKGAEQ
+889 ALDDAIKAAEQ
-900 AASNTAAGIDD
+900 VASNTAAGMTD
-911 LFGEVIAT
+911 LFGDVMT
-919 AGDAEDPYQEYRRAR
+919 ASETSDDLYQEHRGAR
-934 PWSLMELLNAE
+934 PWSLTELLNAE

-953 SGHPMEAYEAEV
+953 SGHPMEAFETEV

-975 LQANNQAVVAGLIL
+975 LQANNQGVVAGLIM

-1008 GSGQMEAAVY
+1008 GSGQLEATVY

-1033 IVLLDGRLQV
+1033 IVLLEGRLQV
-1043 DDFNGSLTMR
+1043 DDFNGGLAMR
-1053 TKTVRSLEQARKAKV
+1053 IKTARSLEQARQAKV
-1068 SQLRLRVPSH
+1068 SQLRVRVASH
-1078 RVDER
+1078 RVDDH

-1089 STLRSA
+1089 STLRTA

-1106 VQPIGS
+1106 VQPKGS

-1132 LRIAVGNDAVEW
+1132 LRIAVGSDAVDW
-1144 VYEV
+1144 VYEA

>member
-1 MASFVHLRLH
+1 MTSFVHLRLH
-11 SEYSLIDGL
+11 TEFSLIDGL
-20 LRIRPALNRVAELGM
+20 LRVRPALERVAELGM
-35 PAVAIT
+35 PAAAIT

-47 GLVKAYKAAAELGLK
+47 GLVKAYKAAADLGVK
-62 LIIGADLHVL
+62 LIAGADVHLV
-72 DPLEEERQ
+72 DPLDQGRH

-89 EKGYRNLMLL
+89 ERGYRNLMLL

-114 VKQAW
+114 VEQDWIA
-119 VQEHSEGVIA
+119 EYAEGVIA
-129 LSGGRQGDIGQALL
+129 LSGGRRGDIGQALL
-143 NGREDDARAALADW
+143 NGREDDARAAIERW
-157 QRCFSDRFYLE
+157 QHCFPDRFYLE
-168 LQRTGRAGEE
+168 LQRTGRADEE
-178 DYLHAAVS
+178 RYLHAAVD
-186 LAAECSCP
+186 LASRYSCP
-194 VVATNDVRFLEA
+194 VVATNDVRFLQA

-213 ARVCIGHGRTLDD
+213 ARVCIGDGRTLDD
-226 PRRLRA
+226 PRRVRA
-232 YSDEQYLR
+232 YSEQQYLR
-240 SAEEMAELFS
+240 SAEEMAELFA

-255 LENSLEIARRCSV
+255 LENSVEIARRCSL
-268 SLTLGQPSLP
+268 SLSLGQPSLP
-278 KYPVPKEESIEG
+278 EYPVPSGETIDQF
-290 YLGRLSHEGL
+290 LGRLSFEGL
-300 QRRFPEWND
+300 RRRFPHWD
-309 QQLEP
+309 DSRLKP
-314 YLERLKFELN
+314 YCERLEFELE

-338 MDFIR
+338 MDFIQ
-343 WAKEQDIPVGPG
+343 WAKDQDIPVGPG

-366 ALEITDLDPIE
+366 ALGITDLDPIE

-407 VIEYVAQ
+407 VIDYVAQ
-414 TYGRQ
+414 TYGRE

-471 EEQLIQLLE
+471 EEQLVALLE

-506 GGVVISPSKLT
+506 GGVVIAPGALT
-517 DFSAIYCDEDG
+517 DLSPIYCDEDG
-528 GSVVTQYDK
+528 SGVVTQYDK
-537 NDVEEA
+537 NEVEEA

-558 IQWAIQMID
+558 IQRATQMID
-567 ARGASALDLDRVP
+567 ARATAPLDIDAIT
-580 LDDPEVFRILQSG
+580 LDDPDVFRLMQAG

-626 LFRPGPLQSGMVDNF
+626 LFRPGPLQSGMVENF
-641 IDRKHGREPLA
+641 INRKHGREPLA

-658 QHEWLKPILEPT
+658 QHEWLQPILEPT

-720 AAAQGID
+720 AASKGID
-727 PMLAIKIFDLVE
+727 PILAIKIFDLVE

-760 TAWLKTHH
+760 TAWLKTHY
-768 PAEFLAAVM
+768 PSEFMAAVM

-789 FRDEARR
+789 FRDEAKR
-796 MGLTVQAPS
+796 MGLVVQPPS
-805 IQSGQYAF
+805 IQSGEYAF
-813 SVDDESQIRY
+813 SVDDAGHIRY
-823 GLGAIKGLGEGPISS
+823 GLGAIKGLGEGPIGNL
-838 VLAAREDGPFSSLFD
+838 LAAREEGPFSSLFD

-861 KVNRRAL
+861 KMNRRAL

-880 GVERWVVLA
+880 GVERWVMLA
-889 ALDDAIKGAEQ
+889 ALDDAIKAAEQ
-900 AASNTAAGIDD
+900 VASNTAAGMTD
-911 LFGEVIAT
+911 LFGDVMT
-919 AGDAEDPYQEYRRAR
+919 ASETSDDLYQEHRGAR
-934 PWSLMELLNAE
+934 PWSLTELLNAE

-953 SGHPMEAYEAEV
+953 SGHPMEAFETEV

-975 LQANNQAVVAGLIL
+975 LQANNQGVVAGLIM

-1008 GSGQMEAAVY
+1008 GSGQLEATVY

-1033 IVLLDGRLQV
+1033 IVLLEGRLQV
-1043 DDFNGSLTMR
+1043 DDFNGGLAMR
-1053 TKTVRSLEQARKAKV
+1053 TKTARSLEQARQAKV
-1068 SQLRLRVPSH
+1068 SQLRVRVASH
-1078 RVDER
+1078 RVDDH

-1089 STLRSA
+1089 STLRTA

-1106 VQPIGS
+1106 VQPKGS

-1132 LRIAVGNDAVEW
+1132 LRIAVGSDAVDW
-1144 VYEV
+1144 VYEA

>member
-1 MASFVHLRLH
+1 MTSFVHLRLH
-11 SEYSLIDGL
+11 TEFSLIDGL
-20 LRIRPALNRVAELGM
+20 LRVRPALERVAELGM

-47 GLVKAYKAAAELGLK
+47 GLVKAYKAAADLGVK
-62 LIIGADLHVL
+62 LIAGADVHLV
-72 DPLEEERQ
+72 DPLDQGRH
-80 HELCLLAQN
+80 HELCFLAQN
-89 EKGYRNLMLL
+89 ERGYRNLMLL

-114 VKQAW
+114 VEQDWIA
-119 VQEHSEGVIA
+119 EYAEGVIA
-129 LSGGRQGDIGQALL
+129 LSGGRRGDIGQALL
-143 NGREDDARAALADW
+143 NGREDDARAAIERW
-157 QRCFSDRFYLE
+157 QHCFADRFYLE
-168 LQRTGRAGEE
+168 LQRTGRADEE
-178 DYLHAAVS
+178 RYLHAAVD
-186 LAAECSCP
+186 LASRYSCP
-194 VVATNDVRFLEA
+194 VVATNDVRFLQA

-213 ARVCIGHGRTLDD
+213 ARVCIGDGRTLDD
-226 PRRLRA
+226 PRRVRA
-232 YSDEQYLR
+232 YSEQQYLR
-240 SAEEMAELFS
+240 SAEEMAELFA

-255 LENSLEIARRCSV
+255 LENSVEIARRCSL
-268 SLTLGQPSLP
+268 SLSLGQPSLP
-278 KYPVPKEESIEG
+278 EYPVPSGETIDQF
-290 YLGRLSHEGL
+290 LGRLSFEGL
-300 QRRFPEWND
+300 RRRFPHWED
-309 QQLEP
+309 ARLKP
-314 YLERLKFELN
+314 YCERLEFELE

-338 MDFIR
+338 MDFIQ
-343 WAKEQDIPVGPG
+343 WAKDQDIPVGPG

-366 ALEITDLDPIE
+366 TLGITDLDPIE

-407 VIEYVAQ
+407 VIDYVAQ

-471 EEQLIQLLE
+471 EEQLVALLE

-506 GGVVISPSKLT
+506 GGVVIAPGALT
-517 DFSAIYCDEDG
+517 DFSPIYCDEDG
-528 GSVVTQYDK
+528 SGVVTQYDK

-558 IQWAIQMID
+558 IQWATQMID
-567 ARGASALDLDRVP
+567 ARATAPLDIDAIP
-580 LDDPEVFRILQSG
+580 LDDPDVFRLMQAG

-626 LFRPGPLQSGMVDNF
+626 LFRPGPLQSGMVENF
-641 IDRKHGREPLA
+641 INRKHGREPLA

-658 QHEWLKPILEPT
+658 QHEWLQPILEPT

-720 AAAQGID
+720 AASKGID
-727 PMLAIKIFDLVE
+727 PILAIKIFDLVE

-760 TAWLKTHH
+760 TAWLKTHY
-768 PAEFLAAVM
+768 PSEFMAAVM

-789 FRDEARR
+789 FRDEAKR
-796 MGLTVQAPS
+796 MGLVVQPPS
-805 IQSGQYAF
+805 IQSGEYAF
-813 SVDDESQIRY
+813 SVDDAGHIRY
-823 GLGAIKGLGEGPISS
+823 GLGAIKGLGEGPIGNL
-838 VLAAREDGPFSSLFD
+838 LAAREEGPFSSLFD

-861 KVNRRAL
+861 KMNRRAL

-880 GVERWVVLA
+880 GVERWVMLA
-889 ALDDAIKGAEQ
+889 ALDDAIKAAEQ
-900 AASNTAAGIDD
+900 LASNTAAGMTD
-911 LFGEVIAT
+911 LFGDVMT
-919 AGDAEDPYQEYRRAR
+919 ASETSDDLYQEHRGAR
-934 PWSLMELLNAE
+934 PWSLTELLNAE

-953 SGHPMEAYEAEV
+953 SGHPMEAFETEV

-975 LQANNQAVVAGLIL
+975 LQANNQSVVAGLIM

-1008 GSGQMEAAVY
+1008 GSGQLEATVY

-1033 IVLLDGRLQV
+1033 IVLLEGRLQV
-1043 DDFNGSLTMR
+1043 DDFNGGLAMR
-1053 TKTVRSLEQARKAKV
+1053 TKTARSLEQARQAKV
-1068 SQLRLRVPSH
+1068 SQLRLRVASH
-1078 RVDER
+1078 RVDDH

-1089 STLRSA
+1089 STLRTA

-1106 VQPIGS
+1106 VQPKGS

-1132 LRIAVGNDAVEW
+1132 LRIAVGSDAVDW
-1144 VYEV
+1144 VYEA

>member
-11 SEYSLIDGL
+11 TEFSLIDGL
-20 LRIRPALNRVAELGM
+20 LLIRPALSRVAELGM

-47 GLVKAYKAAAELGLK
+47 GLVKAYKAAAELGIK
-62 LIIGADLHVL
+62 LIIGTDLHVL
-72 DPLEEERQ
+72 DPLDEERQ

-89 EKGYRNLMLL
+89 ETGYRNLMLL

-119 VQEHSEGVIA
+119 VREHSEGVIA

-143 NGREDDARAALADW
+143 NGREDDAREALKEW
-157 QRCFSDRFYLE
+157 QRSFSGRFYLE
-168 LQRTGRAGEE
+168 LQRTGRPGEE

-213 ARVCIGHGRTLDD
+213 ARVCIGDGRTLDD

-232 YSDEQYLR
+232 YSDQQYLR
-240 SAEEMAELFS
+240 SAEEMAELFF

-255 LENSLEIARRCSV
+255 LENSVEIARRCSV
-268 SLTLGQPSLP
+268 SLTLGQPFLP
-278 KYPVPKEESIEG
+278 NYPVPKEESIEG

-309 QQLEP
+309 QQLKP
-314 YLERLKFELN
+314 YRERLEFELN

-343 WAKEQDIPVGPG
+343 WAKDQDIPVGPG

-471 EEQLIQLLE
+471 EEQLVQLLE

-506 GGVVISPSKLT
+506 GGVVIAPSELT
-517 DFSAIYCDEDG
+517 DFSPIYCDEDG
-528 GSVVTQYDK
+528 GGVVTQYDK

-567 ARGASALDLDRVP
+567 ARGETALDIDRVP
-580 LDDPEVFRILQSG
+580 LDDPEVFRMLQSG
-593 DTTAVF
+593 DTTAMF

-613 RPDCFEDIIALVA
+613 CPDCFEDIIALVA
-626 LFRPGPLQSGMVDNF
+626 LFRPGPLQSGMVENF
-641 IDRKHGREPLA
+641 INRKHGREQLA

-705 KPEEMAKQRSVFEEG
+705 KPEEMAKQRSVFEAG

-754 ALVSYQ
+754 ALISYQ

-768 PAEFLAAVM
+768 PAEFMAAVM

-805 IQSGQYAF
+805 IQTGQYAF
-813 SVDDESQIRY
+813 SVDDEGQVRY
-823 GLGAIKGLGEGPISS
+823 GLGAIKGLGEGPISN
-838 VLAAREDGPFSSLFD
+838 LLTARNDGPFNSLFD

-861 KVNRRAL
+861 KLNRRAL

-880 GVERWVVLA
+880 GVERWVMLA

-900 AASNTAAGIDD
+900 VASNTAAGIDD

-919 AGDAEDPYQEYRRAR
+919 GDDAEDPYQEHRGAR

-953 SGHPMEAYEAEV
+953 SGHPMEAYDAEV
-965 RKFAPRRIRE
+965 RKFAPCRIRE

-989 DIRTIKTQRG
+989 DVRTIKTQRG

-1008 GSGQMEAAVY
+1008 GSGQIEATVY
-1018 NDVFTEHRDLLQKDR
+1018 NDVFSEHRDLLQKDR

-1043 DDFNGSLTMR
+1043 DDFNGGLAMR
-1053 TKTVRSLEQARKAKV
+1053 IKTVRSLEQARKAKV

-1089 STLRSA
+1089 NTLRSA

-1106 VQPIGS
+1106 VQPKGS

-1132 LRIAVGNDAVEW
+1132 LRIAVGKDAVDW
-1144 VYEV
+1144 VYEA

>member
-1 MASFVHLRLH
+1 MTSFVHLRLH
-11 SEYSLIDGL
+11 TEFSLIDGL
-20 LRIRPALNRVAELGM
+20 LRVRPALERVAELGM
-35 PAVAIT
+35 PAAAIT

-47 GLVKAYKAAAELGLK
+47 GLVKAYKAAADLGVK
-62 LIIGADLHVL
+62 LIAGADVHLV
-72 DPLEEERQ
+72 DPLDQGRH

-89 EKGYRNLMLL
+89 ERGYRNLMLL

-114 VKQAW
+114 VEQDWIA
-119 VQEHSEGVIA
+119 EYAEGVIA
-129 LSGGRQGDIGQALL
+129 LSGGRRGDIGQALL
-143 NGREDDARAALADW
+143 NGREDDARAAIERW
-157 QRCFSDRFYLE
+157 QHCFQDRFYLE
-168 LQRTGRAGEE
+168 LQRTGRADEE
-178 DYLHAAVS
+178 RYLHAAVD
-186 LAAECSCP
+186 LASRYSCP
-194 VVATNDVRFLEA
+194 VVATNDVRFLQA

-213 ARVCIGHGRTLDD
+213 ARVCIGDGRTLDD
-226 PRRLRA
+226 PRRVRA
-232 YSDEQYLR
+232 YSEQQYLR
-240 SAEEMAELFS
+240 SAEEMAELFA

-255 LENSLEIARRCSV
+255 LENSVEIARRCSL
-268 SLTLGQPSLP
+268 SLSLGQPSLP
-278 KYPVPKEESIEG
+278 EYPVPSGETIDQF
-290 YLGRLSHEGL
+290 LGRLSFEGL
-300 QRRFPEWND
+300 HRRFPDWD
-309 QQLEP
+309 DCRLKP
-314 YLERLKFELN
+314 YRERLEFELE

-338 MDFIR
+338 MDFIQ
-343 WAKEQDIPVGPG
+343 WAKDQDIPVGPG

-366 ALEITDLDPIE
+366 ALGITDLDPIE
-377 YDLLFER
+377 YDLIFER

-471 EEQLIQLLE
+471 EEQLVALLE
-480 EDSSAQEIWDMAVQL
+480 EDNSAQEIWDMAVQL

-506 GGVVISPSKLT
+506 GGVVIAPGALT
-517 DFSAIYCDEDG
+517 DFSPIYCDEDG
-528 GSVVTQYDK
+528 SGVVTQYDK

-558 IQWAIQMID
+558 IQWATQMID
-567 ARGASALDLDRVP
+567 ARATAPLDIDAIP
-580 LDDPEVFRILQSG
+580 LDDPDVFRLMQAG

-626 LFRPGPLQSGMVDNF
+626 LFRPGPLQSGMVENF
-641 IDRKHGREPLA
+641 INRKHGREPLA

-658 QHEWLKPILEPT
+658 QHEWLQPILEPT

-720 AAAQGID
+720 AAAKGID
-727 PMLAIKIFDLVE
+727 PILAIKIFDLVE

-760 TAWLKTHH
+760 TAWLKTHY
-768 PAEFLAAVM
+768 PSEFMAAVM

-789 FRDEARR
+789 FRDEAKR
-796 MGLTVQAPS
+796 MGLVVQPPS
-805 IQSGQYAF
+805 IQSGEYAF
-813 SVDDESQIRY
+813 SVDDAGHIRY
-823 GLGAIKGLGEGPISS
+823 GLGAIKGLGEGPIGNL
-838 VLAAREDGPFSSLFD
+838 LAAREEGPFSSLFD

-861 KVNRRAL
+861 KMNRRAL

-880 GVERWVVLA
+880 GVERWVMLA
-889 ALDDAIKGAEQ
+889 ALDDAIKAAEQ
-900 AASNTAAGIDD
+900 VASNMAAGMTD
-911 LFGEVIAT
+911 LFGDVMTTGAT
-919 AGDAEDPYQEYRRAR
+919 SDDLYQEHRGAR
-934 PWSLMELLNAE
+934 PWSLTELLNAE

-953 SGHPMEAYEAEV
+953 SGHPMEAFETEV

-975 LQANNQAVVAGLIL
+975 LQANNQGVVAGLIM

-1008 GSGQMEAAVY
+1008 GSGQLEATVY

-1033 IVLLDGRLQV
+1033 IVLLEGRLQV
-1043 DDFNGSLTMR
+1043 DDFNGGLAMR
-1053 TKTVRSLEQARKAKV
+1053 AKTARSLEQARQAKV
-1068 SQLRLRVPSH
+1068 SQLRLRVASH
-1078 RVDER
+1078 RVDDH

-1089 STLRSA
+1089 STLRTA

-1106 VQPIGS
+1106 VQPKGS

-1132 LRIAVGNDAVEW
+1132 LRIAVGSDAVDW
-1144 VYEV
+1144 VYEA